1 MTERKAAYRVRR
13 TTRRGP
19 SALEALFA
27 QQIAAYGMQEPER
40 EHMFHPVRRWRFDFA
55 WPDLRLAA
63 EIEGGTWSQ
72 GRHTS
77 GAGFERDCWK
87 YNEAALL
94 GWCVL
99 RFTGGMVKSGEA
111 AGYVANTIKLIE
123 DGSL

>member
-27 QQIAAYGMQEPER
+27 QQIAAYGVPEPER
-40 EHMFHPVRRWRFDFA
+40 EHMFHPVRRWRFDFS
-55 WPDLRLAA
+55 WPALRLAV
-63 EIEGGTWSQ
+63 EIEGGTWAQ

-77 GAGFERDCWK
+77 GAGFEADCLK

-111 AGYVANTIKLIE
+111 AAYTVKAKQIIE
-123 DGSL
+123 GRS